1 MELTIVGPG
10 RAGMSIALAA
20 RAAGHSIV
28 GVVGRTLG
36 STEAAAASV
45 AATPYGIDADF
56 PSGDL
61 LMIAVRDDVIGAVAA
76 SIAGRILRDDG
87 AGAVHLSGLVP
98 STVLAPLAEARYLT
112 GTFHPLQTLPTPE
125 AGAARL
131 AGAWVGITADELR
144 PRLVELAESIG
155 AIPMD
160 IADEDKAV
168 YHAAAAAAA
177 NFPLANLAMS
187 SDLFKDAGVPFEA
200 ARPLVEAIV
209 ANAFELGPR
218 AALTGPVARGDVDTV
233 ARQLAAVAGAE
244 PRWLADFAAAVQS
257 LARLSGNG
265 PQFDD
270 MLASWRRPPQDGE
283 Q

>member
-20 RAAGHSIV
+20 RAAGHEIPA
-28 GVVGRTLG
+28 VVGRTLD
-36 STEAAAASV
+36 STEPAAGSV
-45 AATPYGIDADF
+45 GATPYVIDAEF

-61 LMIAVRDDVIGAVAA
+61 LVIATRDDVIGAVAT
-76 SIAGRILRDDG
+76 SIAGRVPPAAG

-98 STVLAPLAEARYLT
+98 STVLAPLAAAGYLT

-131 AGAWVGITADELR
+131 PGAWVGITADALR

-160 IADEDKAV
+160 IADADKAL

-177 NFPLANLAMS
+177 NFPLASLAMS
-187 SDLFKDAGVPFEA
+187 SDLFHDAGVPFAA

-209 ANAFELGPR
+209 ANAFEMGPR
-218 AALTGPVARGDVDTV
+218 AALTGPVARGDVETV
-233 ARQLAAVAGAE
+233 ALQLGAVAGAE
-244 PRWLADFAAAVQS
+244 PGWLADFGAAIQS

-265 PQFDD
+265 PQFEDL
-270 MLASWRRPPQDGE
+270 LASWRRPQEGG